1 MRTAPAFLL
10 VLLSMPV
17 LAQPA
22 ITLPPAVGAPPAATA
37 PSPDVQQP
45 LEIEV
50 VALKGSSESRSAI
63 VFDDELK
70 PYRKILETLD
80 PNDTFTIIA
89 QESKPVTLNAEE
101 RFTVNGLYTAY
112 VKPLGTRETPEGGQR
127 HELDMRVEM
136 LSGTDYVNALRARG
150 EAADRQAM
158 VLRGMNL
165 DVGELIVLIRV
176 VPSGQDSQG
185 QDGDPSEQDE
195 SGEQQQEQQEQQ
207 QQRDQMAEENE
218 DRQDQQQDKQD
229 DGEGEDEEAPE
240 LKAAQEGEH
249 EAEESGE
256 EEMAQQA
263 EGEQEGEQSAVEPQ
277 DMETIQAILESLE
290 EKDRQE
296 QRNARYRRS
305 RVIIKGDWW

>member
-1 MRTAPAFLL
+1 MKSAPAFLL
-10 VLLSMPV
+10 AVLSLST

-22 ITLPPAVGAPPAATA
+22 ITLPPAAPAPPAMNA
-37 PSPDVQQP
+37 PSPDVQRS

-70 PYRKILETLD
+70 PYREILESLD

-89 QESKPVTLNAEE
+89 RESKPVTLNAEQ

-127 HELDMRVEM
+127 HELDIRIEM

-150 EAADRQAM
+150 EAAERQAM

-165 DVGELIVLIRV
+165 DVGELIVLVRV

-185 QDGDPSEQDE
+185 QSGDPSEQND
-195 SGEQQQEQQEQQ
+195 SGEQQEKQQEQQ
-207 QQRDQMAEENE
+207 QQRDQMAENHE
-218 DRQDQQQDKQD
+218 DTQDQQQDNQD
-229 DGEGEDEEAPE
+229 DGEGEGEDAPE
-240 LKAAQEGEH
+240 LKAAQEGEQ
-249 EAEESGE
+249 EAEESGKD
-256 EEMAQQA
+256 EMAQQS

-277 DMETIQAILESLE
+277 DMETIRAILESLE